1 MNFTNTDSV
10 GKVVCKQ
17 VAMQVC
23 DQLRCHVWNRWD
35 GQMNVQVHGR
45 GYKQINPI
53 QNTISKEIRK

>member
-1 MNFTNTDSV
+1 MNFTNTKNV

-23 DQLRCHVWNRWD
+23 EELRCHAWNRWD

-45 GYKQINPI
+45 GYYQINPI
-53 QNTISKEIRK
+53 KYKITQEINK